1 MTVEALL
8 KRALYEKCVE
18 HITTRIQAIEKRLRE
33 VEESRNNETKSSVGD
48 KYETGRSMM
57 QMEEEKSKTQLH
69 EAFLVKH
76 RLSQLP
82 IDKVSEKVVW
92 GSLVI
97 CNQATYFLSIGIGKV
112 EFNQRIYY
120 CISNESPIGKVL
132 LGKSRGDTA
141 HFNEKMLVIENI
153 V

>member
-1 MTVEALL
+1 MTVEAIL

-18 HITTRIQAIEKRLRE
+18 HITRRIQSIEKRLRE

-57 QMEEEKSKTQLH
+57 QMEEEKSRAQLH
-69 EAFLVKH
+69 EAFLVKNK
-76 RLSQLP
+76 LSQLP
-82 IDKVSEKVVW
+82 IDKVSEKVVR

-112 EFNQRIYY
+112 ELNGDVYY
-120 CISNESPIGKVL
+120 CISSESPIGKVL
-132 LGKSRGDTA
+132 LGKSRGDIT
-141 HFNEKMLVIENI
+141 HFNEKTLVIENI